1 MLYALSTVLIL
12 AAEEAEEGDNL
23 ALVLP
28 EPYEL
33 VAGIIA
39 FGIVFFFVWKWA
51 FPAIDK
57 MLEDRQRAI
66 KGQMEDA
73 EAANQAAKA
82 EAQSLLDDYRKQLAE
97 AKGEAAGIVN
107 EARESAEAMK
117 ADIIAKAQS
126 EAEQIAIKARSDAAT
141 ERDRA
146 MASARVEVANL
157 SIDLAER
164 VVGENLDRTAQLG
177 LVERYLADLERM
189 SE

>member
-1 MLYALSTVLIL
+1 MLYALSTVLLL
-12 AAEEAEEGDNL
+12 AAEEEAEEGGNL

-39 FGIVFFFVWKWA
+39 FAIVFFFVWKWA
-51 FPAIDK
+51 FPAIDR
-57 MLEDRQRAI
+57 MLEDRQKAI

-73 EAANQAAKA
+73 EAAKA

-97 AKGEAAGIVN
+97 AKGEAAGIVG

-117 ADIIAKAQS
+117 ADIVAKAQA
-126 EAEQIAIKARSDAAT
+126 EAEQIVSKARQDAAA

-146 MASARVEVANL
+146 LASARQEVANL

-164 VVGENLDRTAQLG
+164 VVGQNLDRQAQLG

>member
-1 MLYALSTVLIL
+1 MLYALSTVLL
-12 AAEEAEEGDNL
+12 AAEEAEETGNIG
-23 ALVLP
+23 LVLP

-73 EAANQAAKA
+73 EAAKA

-97 AKGEAAGIVN
+97 AKAEAAGIIN
-107 EARESAEAMK
+107 EAREAAEAMK
-117 ADIIAKAQS
+117 ADILAKAQTES
-126 EAEQIAIKARSDAAT
+126 AAIGTKARADAAT

-146 MASARVEVANL
+146 LASARVEVANL
-157 SIDLAER
+157 SIDL
-164 VVGENLDRTAQLG
+164 
-177 LVERYLADLERM
+177 
-189 SE
+189 

>member
-1 MLYALSTVLIL
+1 MLNALSTVLIL

-33 VAGIIA
+33 FAGIIA

-73 EAANQAAKA
+73 EAAKA

-117 ADIIAKAQS
+117 ADIVAKAQS

>member
-1 MLYALSTVLIL
+1 MLHALSTVLIL
-12 AAEEAEEGDNL
+12 AAEEGEETGNIG
-23 ALVLP
+23 LVLP

-73 EAANQAAKA
+73 EATKA

-97 AKGEAAGIVN
+97 AKGEAAGIIN
-107 EARESAEAMK
+107 EAREAAEAMK
-117 ADIIAKAQS
+117 SDIVAKAQTES
-126 EAEQIAIKARSDAAT
+126 AQIGTKARADAVT

-146 MASARVEVANL
+146 LASARVEVANL

-164 VVGENLDRTAQLG
+164 VVGENLDRAAQLG

-189 SE
+189 SD

>member
-1 MLYALSTVLIL
+1 VLYALSTVLL
-12 AAEEAEEGDNL
+12 AAEEAEETGNIG
-23 ALVLP
+23 LVLP

-73 EAANQAAKA
+73 EAAKA

-97 AKGEAAGIVN
+97 AKAEAAGIIN

-117 ADIIAKAQS
+117 ADILAKAQTES
-126 EAEQIAIKARSDAAT
+126 AEIGTKARADAAT

-146 MASARVEVANL
+146 LASARVEVANL

-164 VVGENLDRTAQLG
+164 VVGENLDRAAQLG

-189 SE
+189 SD

>member
-1 MLYALSTVLIL
+1 LYALSTVLIQ
-12 AAEEAEEGDNL
+12 AAEEAEEGDNIG
-23 ALVLP
+23 LVLP
-28 EPYEL
+28 ESYEL

-39 FGIVFFFVWKWA
+39 FSIVFFFVWKWA

-73 EAANQAAKA
+73 EAAKV

-107 EARESAEAMK
+107 EARDAAEAMK
-117 ADIIAKAQS
+117 SDIVTKAQA
-126 EAEQIAIKARSDAAT
+126 EAEQIGSKAREDAAT

-146 MASARVEVANL
+146 LASARVEVANL

-177 LVERYLADLERM
+177 LVERYLDDLERM

>member
-1 MLYALSTVLIL
+1 MLHALSTVLIL

-33 VAGIIA
+33 YAGIIA

-73 EAANQAAKA
+73 EATKA

-117 ADIIAKAQS
+117 ADIVSKAQAD
-126 EAEQIAIKARSDAAT
+126 AEQIGSKAREDAAA

-146 MASARVEVANL
+146 LASAKVEVANL

-189 SE
+189 SD

>member
-1 MLYALSTVLIL
+1 VLHALSTVLIL
-12 AAEEAEEGDNL
+12 AAEEAEETGNIG
-23 ALVLP
+23 LVLP

-73 EAANQAAKA
+73 EATKA

-97 AKGEAAGIVN
+97 AKSEAAGIIN
-107 EARESAEAMK
+107 EAREAAEAMK
-117 ADIIAKAQS
+117 SDIVAKAQTES
-126 EAEQIAIKARSDAAT
+126 AQIGTKARADAVT

-146 MASARVEVANL
+146 LASARVEVANL

-189 SE
+189 SD

>member
-1 MLYALSTVLIL
+1 VLHALSTVLIL
-12 AAEEAEEGDNL
+12 AAEEAEETGNIG
-23 ALVLP
+23 LVLP

-73 EAANQAAKA
+73 EATKA

-97 AKGEAAGIVN
+97 AAKGEAAGIVN

-117 ADIIAKAQS
+117 ADIVSKAQAD
-126 EAEQIAIKARSDAAT
+126 AEQIGSKAREDAAA

-146 MASARVEVANL
+146 LASARVEVANL

-189 SE
+189 SD

>member
-57 MLEDRQRAI
+57 MLEDRQRSI

-73 EAANQAAKA
+73 EKAKA

-117 ADIIAKAQS
+117 TDIVAKAQA
-126 EAEQIAIKARSDAAT
+126 EAEQIASKARADAAA

-146 MASARVEVANL
+146 LASARVEVANL

-189 SE
+189 SD